1 MIPQKNRIRRIL
13 LTFPLV
19 SLIPMEQ
26 ARSLGLLGKEEA
38 DDEDVQHG
46 KPKHEVGKVS
56 GINCVP
62 IYSPIRLMIDD
73 PLVLLH
79 EEVGP
84 VADVKVGDDDA
95 QLGHGPEEQP
105 HVVGARCQLL
115 SGRG

>member
-1 MIPQKNRIRRIL
+1 MSDN
-13 LTFPLV
+13 
-19 SLIPMEQ
+19 
-26 ARSLGLLGKEEA
+26 
-38 DDEDVQHG
+38 
-46 KPKHEVGKVS
+46 
-56 GINCVP
+56 
-62 IYSPIRLMIDD
+62 

>member
-1 MIPQKNRIRRIL
+1 MSTQGWSKRWILGCVIPQKNRIRRIL

-56 GINCVP
+56 GIT
-62 IYSPIRLMIDD
+62 
-73 PLVLLH
+73 
-79 EEVGP
+79 
-84 VADVKVGDDDA
+84 
-95 QLGHGPEEQP
+95 
-105 HVVGARCQLL
+105 
-115 SGRG
+115 